1 MSLKS
6 RIEALILQISN
17 AKTSLRHALSNKGVS
32 VPISPTWD
40 EITQGINDIEI
51 PVMPKVSLSFSSGV
65 YSAYLEGGN
74 FNTVEYTVYY
84 NDRIKFNPG
93 TIQSIVNWMNEDL
106 VNKVIVWCVV
116 SSQVSAGSP
125 KSFLAISE
133 LNQGTN
139 WSQLIKA
146 ANNVEWRGGIM
157 RLTKSTAASGGT
169 KLTFQGNHVLISYN
183 NIKINKG
190 NHKKFKKT
198 SLSSLRCNRMCL

>member
-17 AKTSLRHALSNKGVS
+17 AKTSLRSALSNKGVS

-40 EITQGINDIEI
+40 EITQGINNIEV
-51 PVMPKVSLSFSSGV
+51 PVCPPMPEVSLSFSSGT
-65 YSAYLEGGN
+65 YSTDFEGGN
-74 FNTVEYTVYY
+74 FSNSQYNVYY
-84 NDRIKFNPG
+84 NGEVKFYPG
-93 TIQSIVNWMNEDL
+93 SIQDIVNWMNSDL

-116 SSQVSAGSP
+116 SSQVTAGSP

-139 WSQLIKA
+139 WSQRIRA

-157 RLTKSTAASGGT
+157 RLTEATAASGGI

-183 NIKINKG
+183 N
-190 NHKKFKKT
+190 
-198 SLSSLRCNRMCL
+198 

>member
-6 RIEALILQISN
+6 RIEALTTQISN
-17 AKTSLRHALSNKGVS
+17 AKTSLRDALRNKGVDPGS
-32 VPISPTWD
+32 QPSFEVLRL
-40 EITQGINDIEI
+40 GIERIPV
-51 PVMPKVSLSFSSGV
+51 PVMPKVSLSFSSGI
-65 YSAYLEGGN
+65 YSAYLEGSN
-74 FNTVEYTVYY
+74 FNTSSYTVYY
-84 NDRIKFNPG
+84 NGRIKFNPG
-93 TIQSIVNWMNEDL
+93 TIPSIVDWMNSDL

-116 SSQVSAGSP
+116 SSQVTAGSP

-157 RLTKSTAASGGT
+157 RLTKATAAAGGT

-183 NIKINKG
+183 D
-190 NHKKFKKT
+190 
-198 SLSSLRCNRMCL
+198 

>member
-17 AKTSLRHALSNKGVS
+17 AKTSLRSSLSNKGVS

-40 EITQGINDIEI
+40 QIAQGINDIEI
-51 PVMPKVSLSFSSGV
+51 PVCPPMPEVSLSFSGI
-65 YSAYLEGGN
+65 YSAYFEGSN
-74 FNTVEYTVYY
+74 FNTSQYTVYY
-84 NDRIKFNPG
+84 NGQRKFNQG
-93 TIQSIVNWMNEDL
+93 SIQDIVNWMNSDL

-116 SSQVSAGSP
+116 SSQVTAGSP

-139 WSQLIKA
+139 WSQRIQA
-146 ANNVEWRGGIM
+146 TNNVDWRGGIM
-157 RLTKSTAASGGT
+157 RLTKATAAAEGT

-183 NIKINKG
+183 N
-190 NHKKFKKT
+190 
-198 SLSSLRCNRMCL
+198 

>member
-1 MSLKS
+1 MSLES

-17 AKTSLRHALSNKGVS
+17 AKTSLGSALSNKGVS

-40 EITQGINDIEI
+40 QIAQGINDIEI
-51 PVMPKVSLSFSSGV
+51 PVMPTVSLSFSGI
-65 YSAYLEGGN
+65 YSVYLEGSN
-74 FNTVEYTVYY
+74 FNTSQYTVYY
-84 NDRIKFNPG
+84 NGRIKFNPG
-93 TIQSIVNWMNEDL
+93 TIQSIVDWMNSDL

-116 SSQVSAGSP
+116 SSQVTAGSP

-139 WSQLIKA
+139 WSQPIKA

-157 RLTKSTAASGGT
+157 RLTKATAAAGGT

-183 NIKINKG
+183 N
-190 NHKKFKKT
+190 
-198 SLSSLRCNRMCL
+198 

>member
-17 AKTSLRHALSNKGVS
+17 AKTSLRSALSNKGVS
-32 VPISPTWD
+32 VSINPSWD
-40 EITQGINDIEI
+40 EIAQGINNIEF
-51 PVMPKVSLSFSSGV
+51 PVCPPMPEVSLSFSSGI
-65 YSAYLEGGN
+65 YSAYLEGSN
-74 FNTVEYTVYY
+74 FNTSQYTVYY
-84 NDRIKFNPG
+84 NGKKKFYPG
-93 TIQSIVNWMNEDL
+93 SIQDIVNWMNSDL

-116 SSQVSAGSP
+116 SSQVTAGSP
-125 KSFLAISE
+125 QSFLAISE

-157 RLTKSTAASGGT
+157 RLTKATAASGGT

-183 NIKINKG
+183 N
-190 NHKKFKKT
+190 
-198 SLSSLRCNRMCL
+198 

>member
-6 RIEALILQISN
+6 RIEALTTQISN
-17 AKTSLRHALSNKGVS
+17 AKTSLRSALSNKGVS

-51 PVMPKVSLSFSSGV
+51 PVMPKVSLSFSSGI

-74 FNTVEYTVYY
+74 FSTVEYTVYY
-84 NDRIKFNPG
+84 NDQIKFNPG
-93 TIQSIVNWMNEDL
+93 TIQSIVNWMNADL

-116 SSQVSAGSP
+116 SSQVSAGSA

-139 WSQLIKA
+139 WSRLINA

-157 RLTKSTAASGGT
+157 RLTKATAASGGT

-183 NIKINKG
+183 N
-190 NHKKFKKT
+190 
-198 SLSSLRCNRMCL
+198 

>member
-1 MSLKS
+1 MINIIRYYLIYINFNTSQICHLNQELKPYF
-6 RIEALILQISN
+6 LQISN
-17 AKTSLRHALSNKGVS
+17 AKTSLRSALSNKGVS

-51 PVMPKVSLSFSSGV
+51 PVMPKVSLSFSSGI

-84 NDRIKFNPG
+84 NGRIKFNPG

-133 LNQGTN
+133 LNQETN

-157 RLTKSTAASGGT
+157 RLTKATAASGGT

-183 NIKINKG
+183 N
-190 NHKKFKKT
+190 
-198 SLSSLRCNRMCL
+198 

>member
-17 AKTSLRHALSNKGVS
+17 AKTSLRSALSNKGVS

-51 PVMPKVSLSFSSGV
+51 PVMPKVSLSFSSGI
-65 YSAYLEGGN
+65 YSIYLEGGN
-74 FNTVEYTVYY
+74 FSIAGYTVYY
-84 NDRIKFNPG
+84 NGRIKFNPG

-116 SSQVSAGSP
+116 SSQVNAGSP

-139 WSQLIKA
+139 WSQLIRA
-146 ANNVEWRGGIM
+146 ANHVEWRGGIM
-157 RLTKSTAASGGT
+157 RLTKATAASEGT
-169 KLTFQGNHVLISYN
+169 RLTFQGNHVLISYN
-183 NIKINKG
+183 N
-190 NHKKFKKT
+190 
-198 SLSSLRCNRMCL
+198 

>member
-17 AKTSLRHALSNKGVS
+17 AKTSLRSALSNKGVG

-84 NDRIKFNPG
+84 NGRIKFNPG
-93 TIQSIVNWMNEDL
+93 TIRSIVNWMNEDL

-157 RLTKSTAASGGT
+157 RLTKATAASGGT

-183 NIKINKG
+183 N
-190 NHKKFKKT
+190 
-198 SLSSLRCNRMCL
+198 

>member
-17 AKTSLRHALSNKGVS
+17 AKTSLRSALSNKGVS

-40 EITQGINDIEI
+40 QIAQGINDIKI
-51 PVMPKVSLSFSSGV
+51 PVCPPMPEVSLSFSSGI
-65 YSAYLEGGN
+65 YSVYLEGNN
-74 FNTVEYTVYY
+74 FNISQYNVYY
-84 NDRIKFNPG
+84 NDKRKFYPG
-93 TIQSIVNWMNEDL
+93 SIQDIVNWMNSDL

-116 SSQVSAGSP
+116 SSQVTAGSP
-125 KSFLAISE
+125 ESFLAISE

-157 RLTKSTAASGGT
+157 RLTKATAASGGT

-183 NIKINKG
+183 N
-190 NHKKFKKT
+190 
-198 SLSSLRCNRMCL
+198 

>member
-17 AKTSLRHALSNKGVS
+17 AKTSLRSALSNKGVS

-40 EITQGINDIEI
+40 QITQGINDIEI
-51 PVMPKVSLSFSSGV
+51 PVMPKVSLSFSSEI
-65 YSAYLEGGN
+65 YAAYLEGGN

-84 NDRIKFNPG
+84 NGRIKFNPG
-93 TIQSIVNWMNEDL
+93 TIQSIVNWMNQDL

-125 KSFLAISE
+125 KSFPAISE
-133 LNQGTN
+133 LNQGTK
-139 WSQLIKA
+139 WSQLIQA

-157 RLTKSTAASGGT
+157 RLTKATAAFGGT
-169 KLTFQGNHVLISYN
+169 KYLPRQPCTYIL
-183 NIKINKG
+183 
-190 NHKKFKKT
+190 
-198 SLSSLRCNRMCL
+198 

>member
-6 RIEALILQISN
+6 RIEAQILQISN
-17 AKTSLRHALSNKGVS
+17 AKTSLRSALSNKGVS

-40 EITQGINDIEI
+40 EITQGINDLKI
-51 PVMPKVSLSFSSGV
+51 PVMPKVSLSFSSGI
-65 YSAYLEGGN
+65 YSAYLDGSN
-74 FNTVEYTVYY
+74 FNTAEYTVYY
-84 NDRIKFNPG
+84 NGRIKFNPG
-93 TIQSIVNWMNEDL
+93 TIQSIVDWMNSDL

-157 RLTKSTAASGGT
+157 HLIQASAASGGA
-169 KLTFQGNHVLISYN
+169 KLTFHGNHVLISYN
-183 NIKINKG
+183 N
-190 NHKKFKKT
+190 
-198 SLSSLRCNRMCL
+198 

>member
-6 RIEALILQISN
+6 RIEALTTQISN
-17 AKTSLRHALSNKGVS
+17 AKASLRSALSNKGVS

-51 PVMPKVSLSFSSGV
+51 PVMPKVSLSFPSGI

-74 FNTVEYTVYY
+74 FNTVEYIVYY
-84 NDRIKFNPG
+84 NGRIKFNPG
-93 TIQSIVNWMNEDL
+93 TIQSIVNWMNQDL

-133 LNQGTN
+133 LNPGTN

-157 RLTKSTAASGGT
+157 CLTKATAASGGT

-183 NIKINKG
+183 N
-190 NHKKFKKT
+190 
-198 SLSSLRCNRMCL
+198 

>member
-17 AKTSLRHALSNKGVS
+17 AKTSLRSALSNKGVS

-40 EITQGINDIEI
+40 QITQGINDIEI
-51 PVMPKVSLSFSSGV
+51 PVMPKVSLSFSSGT
-65 YSAYLEGGN
+65 YSAYLEGSN
-74 FNTVEYTVYY
+74 FSTSQYTVYY
-84 NDRIKFNPG
+84 NGRIKFNPG
-93 TIQSIVNWMNEDL
+93 TISSIVNWMNSDL

-116 SSQVSAGSP
+116 SSQVSSP

-139 WSQLIKA
+139 WSQLIQA

-157 RLTKSTAASGGT
+157 RLTKATAASGGT

-183 NIKINKG
+183 N
-190 NHKKFKKT
+190 
-198 SLSSLRCNRMCL
+198 

>member
-6 RIEALILQISN
+6 RIEALTTQISN
-17 AKTSLRHALSNKGVS
+17 AKTSLRSALSNKGVS

-40 EITQGINDIEI
+40 QITQGINDIEI
-51 PVMPKVSLSFSSGV
+51 PVMPKVSLSFSSGI
-65 YSAYLEGGN
+65 YSAYLEGSN
-74 FNTVEYTVYY
+74 FNTSQYTVYY
-84 NDRIKFNPG
+84 NGRIKFNPG
-93 TIQSIVNWMNEDL
+93 TIQSIVDWMNLDL
-106 VNKVIVWCVV
+106 VNKVVV
-116 SSQVSAGSP
+116 SSQVTAGSP

-157 RLTKSTAASGGT
+157 RLTKATAAAGGT

-183 NIKINKG
+183 N
-190 NHKKFKKT
+190 
-198 SLSSLRCNRMCL
+198 

>member
-17 AKTSLRHALSNKGVS
+17 AKTSLRSALSNKGVS

-40 EITQGINDIEI
+40 QITQGINDIEI
-51 PVMPKVSLSFSSGV
+51 PVMPKVSLSFSSGI
-65 YSAYLEGGN
+65 YSAYLEGSN
-74 FNTVEYTVYY
+74 FNTSQYTVYY
-84 NDRIKFNPG
+84 NGRIKFNPG
-93 TIQSIVNWMNEDL
+93 TIQSIVDWMNSDL

-116 SSQVSAGSP
+116 SSQVTAGSP

-146 ANNVEWRGGIM
+146 TNNVEWRGGIM
-157 RLTKSTAASGGT
+157 RLTKATAASGGT

-183 NIKINKG
+183 KLKGVIKNQKLLYPPY
-190 NHKKFKKT
+190 F
-198 SLSSLRCNRMCL
+198 CVM

>member
-17 AKTSLRHALSNKGVS
+17 AKTSLRSALSNKGVS

-51 PVMPKVSLSFSSGV
+51 PVMPKVSLSFSSGI

-74 FNTVEYTVYY
+74 FNTGEYTVYY
-84 NDRIKFNPG
+84 NGRIKFNPG
-93 TIQSIVNWMNEDL
+93 TIQSIVNWMDL

-157 RLTKSTAASGGT
+157 RLTKATAASGGT

-183 NIKINKG
+183 N
-190 NHKKFKKT
+190 
-198 SLSSLRCNRMCL
+198 

>member
-17 AKTSLRHALSNKGVS
+17 AKTSLRSALSNKGVS

-40 EITQGINDIEI
+40 QIAQGINDIEI
-51 PVMPKVSLSFSSGV
+51 PVMPKVSLSFSSGI
-65 YSAYLEGGN
+65 YSAYLEGSN
-74 FNTVEYTVYY
+74 FNTSQYTVYY
-84 NDRIKFNPG
+84 NGRIKFNPG
-93 TIQSIVNWMNEDL
+93 TIQSIVDWMNSDL

-116 SSQVSAGSP
+116 SSQVTAGSP

-157 RLTKSTAASGGT
+157 RLTKATAAAGGT
-169 KLTFQGNHVLISYN
+169 ELTFQGNHVLISYN
-183 NIKINKG
+183 N
-190 NHKKFKKT
+190 
-198 SLSSLRCNRMCL
+198 

>member
-1 MSLKS
+1 MPTLKERIQSLTS
-6 RIEALILQISN
+6 HINE
-17 AKTSLRHALSNKGVS
+17 AKTSLRSALSNKGVS

-51 PVMPKVSLSFSSGV
+51 PVMPKVSLSFSSGI

-84 NDRIKFNPG
+84 NGRIKFNPG

-157 RLTKSTAASGGT
+157 RLTKATAASGGT

-183 NIKINKG
+183 N
-190 NHKKFKKT
+190 
-198 SLSSLRCNRMCL
+198 

>member
-6 RIEALILQISN
+6 RIEALTTQISN
-17 AKTSLRHALSNKGVS
+17 AKTSLRSALSNKGVS

-51 PVMPKVSLSFSSGV
+51 PVMPKVSLSFSSGI

-84 NDRIKFNPG
+84 NGRIKFNPG
-93 TIQSIVNWMNEDL
+93 TIQSIVNWMNRDL

-116 SSQVSAGSP
+116 SSQVSP

-139 WSQLIKA
+139 WSQLINA

-157 RLTKSTAASGGT
+157 RLTKATAASEGT

-183 NIKINKG
+183 N
-190 NHKKFKKT
+190 
-198 SLSSLRCNRMCL
+198 

>member
-6 RIEALILQISN
+6 RIEALTTQISN
-17 AKTSLRHALSNKGVS
+17 AKASLRSALSNKGVR

-51 PVMPKVSLSFSSGV
+51 PVMPKVSLSFSSGI

-84 NDRIKFNPG
+84 NGQIKFNPS
-93 TIQSIVNWMNEDL
+93 TIPSIVNWMNQDL

-157 RLTKSTAASGGT
+157 RLTKATAASGRT
-169 KLTFQGNHVLISYN
+169 NLTFQGNHVLISYN
-183 NIKINKG
+183 N
-190 NHKKFKKT
+190 
-198 SLSSLRCNRMCL
+198 

>member
-6 RIEALILQISN
+6 RIEALTTQISN
-17 AKTSLRHALSNKGVS
+17 AKASLRSALSNKGVS

-51 PVMPKVSLSFSSGV
+51 PVMPKVSLSFSSGI

-84 NDRIKFNPG
+84 NGRIKFNPG
-93 TIQSIVNWMNEDL
+93 TIQSIVNWMNQDL

-116 SSQVSAGSP
+116 SSQVSTGSP

-133 LNQGTN
+133 LNQGTIGLN
-139 WSQLIKA
+139 
-146 ANNVEWRGGIM
+146 
-157 RLTKSTAASGGT
+157 
-169 KLTFQGNHVLISYN
+169 
-183 NIKINKG
+183 
-190 NHKKFKKT
+190 
-198 SLSSLRCNRMCL
+198 

>member
-17 AKTSLRHALSNKGVS
+17 AKTALSNKGVS

-51 PVMPKVSLSFSSGV
+51 PVMPKVSLSFSSGI

-84 NDRIKFNPG
+84 NGRIKFNPG
-93 TIQSIVNWMNEDL
+93 TIQSIVNWMNGDL

-116 SSQVSAGSP
+116 SSQVNAGSP

-157 RLTKSTAASGGT
+157 RLTKATAASGGT

-183 NIKINKG
+183 N
-190 NHKKFKKT
+190 
-198 SLSSLRCNRMCL
+198 